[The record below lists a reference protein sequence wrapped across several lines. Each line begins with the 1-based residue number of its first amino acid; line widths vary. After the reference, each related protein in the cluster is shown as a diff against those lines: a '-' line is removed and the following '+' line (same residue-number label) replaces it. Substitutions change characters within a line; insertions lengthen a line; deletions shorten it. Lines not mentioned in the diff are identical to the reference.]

1 MMCKGSIVKSLSG
14 HDSGLVFMVM
24 EEESEGYVIIAN
36 GRQRPVE
43 KPKRKNVK
51 HVTLLD
57 ITEFGN
63 PTNKQLKRILS
74 AYINL

>member
-1 MMCKGSIVKSLSG
+1 MMRRGSIVMSLSG
-14 HDSGLVFMVM
+14 HDKGLKFMVM
-24 EEESEGYVIIAN
+24 EEESEGYVSIAN
-36 GRQRPVE
+36 GKQRPVE
-43 KPKRKNVK
+43 KPKRKNIK

-57 ITEFGN
+57 TVEFDN